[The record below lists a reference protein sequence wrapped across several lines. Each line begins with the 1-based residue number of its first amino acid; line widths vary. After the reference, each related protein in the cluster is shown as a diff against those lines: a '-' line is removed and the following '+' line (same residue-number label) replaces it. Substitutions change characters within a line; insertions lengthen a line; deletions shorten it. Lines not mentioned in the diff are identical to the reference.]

1 MYRRFFG
8 WKPVLSGENERKERN
23 GKELINEEMERK
35 EQGDGK
41 VQGNPVVSEL
51 AGLSPGGLM
60 EQLAV
65 AEYPEKIL
73 ESAQPF
79 MELMSRYRCAMM
91 EVETKL
97 RVLDEEFSMTYDRN
111 PFETIKSRL
120 KKPVSII
127 EKMKRKGYPLTVEEI
142 ERRLNDIA
150 GIRVICSFLDDI
162 YTLADMLA
170 GQDDIRLLEK
180 KDYIIAPKSNGY
192 RSLHLIL
199 EVPIFL
205 SQSKQYMKVEVQ
217 FRTIAMDFWASLDH
231 KLKYKKDVEEPE
243 RIAAQL
249 KECAD
254 IISSVD
260 ERMQEIRDQIE
271 MGKKEE

>member
-35 EQGDGK
+35 EQGDGE

-180 KDYIIAPKSNGY
+180 KDYIIAPKSNGC
-192 RSLHLIL
+192 RFSF
-199 EVPIFL
+199 P
-205 SQSKQYMKVEVQ
+205 
-217 FRTIAMDFWASLDH
+217 RASS
-231 KLKYKKDVEEPE
+231 
-243 RIAAQL
+243 I
-249 KECAD
+249 
-254 IISSVD
+254 
-260 ERMQEIRDQIE
+260 
-271 MGKKEE
+271 

>member
-8 WKPVLSGENERKERN
+8 WKPVLSYENERKERN

-35 EQGDGK
+35 EQGDGE

-205 SQSKQYMKVEVQ
+205 SDRTQPVHIELQL
-217 FRTIAMDFWASLDH
+217 RTIAMDFWASLEH
-231 KLKYKKDVEEPE
+231 KLKYKTDNNVPEDIKEEL
-243 RIAAQL
+243 Q
-249 KECAD
+249 ECAKT
-254 IISSVD
+254 ISELD
-260 ERMQEIRDQIE
+260 LKMQNIHNRLN
-271 MGKKEE
+271 KKRV

>member
-8 WKPVLSGENERKERN
+8 WKPVLSGENEQKERN

-111 PFETIKSRL
+111 PFETIKS
-120 KKPVSII
+120 
-127 EKMKRKGYPLTVEEI
+127 
-142 ERRLNDIA
+142 
-150 GIRVICSFLDDI
+150 
-162 YTLADMLA
+162 
-170 GQDDIRLLEK
+170 
-180 KDYIIAPKSNGY
+180 
-192 RSLHLIL
+192 
-199 EVPIFL
+199 
-205 SQSKQYMKVEVQ
+205 
-217 FRTIAMDFWASLDH
+217 
-231 KLKYKKDVEEPE
+231 
-243 RIAAQL
+243 
-249 KECAD
+249 
-254 IISSVD
+254 
-260 ERMQEIRDQIE
+260 
-271 MGKKEE
+271 